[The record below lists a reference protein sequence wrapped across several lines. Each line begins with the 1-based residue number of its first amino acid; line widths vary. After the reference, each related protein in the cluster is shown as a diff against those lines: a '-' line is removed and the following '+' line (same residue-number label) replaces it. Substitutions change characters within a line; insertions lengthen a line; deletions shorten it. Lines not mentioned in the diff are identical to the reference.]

1 MENNTN
7 EFCSTFPKSGMDEE
21 RKSSY
26 TPAVKKAI
34 DKYRSKNVA
43 KYNEL
48 QRQYYNDAK
57 EDDVWKQKFNERC
70 RENNRKYR
78 EKKRLANP
86 PKPKGRPRKPT
97 PVVIIDSL

>member
-1 MENNTN
+1 ME
-7 EFCSTFPKSGMDEE
+7 SPIKS
-21 RKSSY
+21 KY

-34 DKYRSKNVA
+34 EKYRSKNVE

-57 EDDVWKQKFNERC
+57 TDDEWKQNFNERC
-70 RENNRKYR
+70 KENNRKYR

-86 PKPKGRPRKPT
+86 PKPRGRPRKPIPKICIT
-97 PVVIIDSL
+97 DIL